1 VAPTSF
7 TRLCETKAI
16 LTVNGQFPGPTL
28 YVNKGDTLVINA
40 YNQAPYPVTIHWHG
54 LKQPRNPW
62 SDGTQ
67 HITMCSVQS
76 GQNFTYTLLFSTE
89 EGTIWYHAHS
99 EWTRATV
106 HGAIV
111 VYPKIG
117 TTYPFP
123 KPDKEFVV
131 VIAEWWK
138 RDVMDMFVDSMASGC
153 DVPESN
159 AFTLNG
165 QPGDLSPCS
174 DAETSRFQVEVG
186 KTYLFRLVNAAMI
199 DSHFFAI
206 ANHTLTVVGRDG
218 YYLKPFDRD
227 FVVIN
232 IGQTMDIIVKAD
244 QSQGNYYMAACP
256 YAIAKEGHFDGNIT
270 TAIVEYEGYNS
281 TSNASIPFP
290 FLPLSNDT
298 TAAFD
303 YVLLERSLA
312 SQDHPVDVPREID
325 SNFTFTLSVNN
336 NPCVNC
342 TCNPRFASSMNN
354 ISFIDPSIDI
364 LEAYYHGIGGI
375 YSSDFPRFPPYMFNF
390 TDDTLPEELEVS
402 MLGTKVVVLEYNTT
416 VELVLQSTTLVAPAG
431 HPVHLH
437 GHSFYVVG
445 RGNGNF
451 DPEKDPLS
459 YNLVD
464 PPEENT
470 VGVPSKGWVAVRF
483 RAQNPGVWLLHCH
496 LDNHYAWG
504 MLGVFVVMD
513 GPTPETS
520 MLPPPTYMP
529 QCSDAEL
536 IQKRPQDPA
545 DPEKRRQMFMQN

>member
-1 VAPTSF
+1 
-7 TRLCETKAI
+7 
-16 LTVNGQFPGPTL
+16 
-28 YVNKGDTLVINA
+28 
-40 YNQAPYPVTIHWHG
+40 
-54 LKQPRNPW
+54 
-62 SDGTQ
+62 
-67 HITMCSVQS
+67 MCSVPS

-111 VYPKIG
+111 VYPKMG

-123 KPDKEFVV
+123 KPDKEYVV

-138 RDVMDMFVDSMASGC
+138 RDLMDMFMDSMASGC
-153 DVPESN
+153 DVPQSN

-165 QPGDLSPCS
+165 QPGDLLPCS
-174 DAETSRFQVEVG
+174 ETSRFQVEEG

-218 YYLKPFDRD
+218 YYLKPFDTD
-227 FVVIN
+227 LVIIN
-232 IGQTMDIIVKAD
+232 IGQTVDILLRAD
-244 QSQGNYYMAACP
+244 RPRGQYYMAARP
-256 YAIAKEGHFDGNIT
+256 YAIAKAGHFDGNIT

-281 TSNASIPFP
+281 TDDASIPFP
-290 FLPLSNDT
+290 ILPLSNDT
-298 TAAFD
+298 AAAFD
-303 YVLLERSLA
+303 YALLERSLA
-312 SQDHPVDVPREID
+312 SPDHPIDVPTETD
-325 SNFTFTLSVNN
+325 ANLAVTFSVNK

-342 TCNPRFASSMNN
+342 TCDPRFSSSMNN

-364 LEAYYHGIGGI
+364 LEAYYYGIVGI
-375 YSSDFPRFPPYMFNF
+375 YTTDFPRFPPYMFNF

-402 MLGTKVVVLEYNTT
+402 KLGRKVVVLEYNTT
-416 VELVLQSTTLVAPAG
+416 VELVLQSTTLVAPAN

-445 RGNGNF
+445 RGTGNF
-451 DPEKDPLS
+451 DPEKDPSS

-470 VGVPSKGWVAVRF
+470 VGVPSKGWVSVRF
-483 RAQNPGVWLLHCH
+483 RAQNPGAWLLHCH

-529 QCSDAEL
+529 ECSDAEL
-536 IQKRPQDPA
+536 IKKMVQAPA
-545 DPEKRRQMFMQN
+545 EPENRSQTFMKN